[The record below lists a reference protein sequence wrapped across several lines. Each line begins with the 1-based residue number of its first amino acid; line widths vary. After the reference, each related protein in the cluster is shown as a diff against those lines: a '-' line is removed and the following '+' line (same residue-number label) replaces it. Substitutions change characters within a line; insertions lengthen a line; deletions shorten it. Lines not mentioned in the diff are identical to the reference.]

1 MNPVQPFVQAATDFL
16 KEVVENEGGIRL
28 EELDTSGDGGYFVTL
43 SYLAPADGPLAG
55 MQMLSPRRLY
65 KRFHV
70 VDGAVRSMKIRE
82 TEDA

>member
-1 MNPVQPFVQAATDFL
+1 MHPVKSYVQVATEFL
-16 KEVVENEGGIRL
+16 KEVVDNLGGIRL
-28 EELDTSGDGGYFVTL
+28 EELEAFDDGYFVTL
-43 SYLAPADGPLAG
+43 SYLAPPDGPLAG

-70 VDGAVRSMKIRE
+70 VGSVVRSMKIRE

>member
-1 MNPVQPFVQAATDFL
+1 MNPARSNVQAAIDFL
-16 KEVVENEGGIRL
+16 KEVVENQGGIRV
-28 EELDTSGDGGYFVTL
+28 EELEPDPPGWSVTL